1 MIVINIGVVILIIG
15 IKKKLKN
22 IMIDIIFFN
31 IIILYLEIL
40 RIADIKINSIIR
52 VCIVEYGYFIFLG

>member
-22 IMIDIIFFN
+22 IRIDIIFFN